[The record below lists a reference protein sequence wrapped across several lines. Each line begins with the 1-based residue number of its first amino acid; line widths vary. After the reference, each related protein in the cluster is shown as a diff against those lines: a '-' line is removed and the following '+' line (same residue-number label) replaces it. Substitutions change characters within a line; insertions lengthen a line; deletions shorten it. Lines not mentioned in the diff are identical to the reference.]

1 MPEIIYR
8 YFPRFH
14 TGLFIVTKKPNG
26 GLKYRFITGQ
36 VIYPS
41 APNQFIAEVEFLN
54 VFGLVFAP
62 NIIAT
67 LRK

>member
-8 YFPRFH
+8 YLPRFH
-14 TGLFIVTKKPNG
+14 TGLFIVTKKPTG
-26 GLKYRFITGQ
+26 GLDYRFITGQ

-41 APNQFIAEVEFLN
+41 DPNQFIAEVEFLN
-54 VFGLVFAP
+54 VFGFVFTP
-62 NIIAT
+62 KIIAI

>member
-1 MPEIIYR
+1 MPKVIYR
-8 YFPRFH
+8 YLPRFH

-26 GLKYRFITGQ
+26 DYHYRFITGQ
-36 VIYPS
+36 VIYPE

-54 VFGLVFAP
+54 VFGFVFAP
-62 NIIAT
+62 IIIAI